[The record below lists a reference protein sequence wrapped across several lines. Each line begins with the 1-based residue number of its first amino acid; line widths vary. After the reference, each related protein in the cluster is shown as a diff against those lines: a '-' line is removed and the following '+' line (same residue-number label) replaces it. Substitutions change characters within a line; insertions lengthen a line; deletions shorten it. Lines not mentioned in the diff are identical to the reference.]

1 MQILYPNGINA
12 AFTGRLAGYSFLAFN
27 LLCAPCFAAMS
38 AIKQEM
44 NSARWTTFAIGY
56 QCLLAYIVSL
66 SIYQIGSAINGQLH
80 IVGLIAAII
89 IDVAV
94 LYMLFRPYKE
104 ATKLTTI
111 N

>member
-1 MQILYPNGINA
+1 
-12 AFTGRLAGYSFLAFN
+12 
-27 LLCAPCFAAMS
+27 
-38 AIKQEM
+38 M
-44 NSARWTTFAIGY
+44 NSARWTAFAIGY
-56 QCLLAYIVSL
+56 QCLLAYVVSL

-80 IVGLIAAII
+80 AVGLIAAIM

-104 ATKLTTI
+104 AMKLTTV